1 MRRFLLY
8 YTEGR
13 DAPPSDVRRIEAT
26 PGTSVIAAY
35 QDMVVVEADR
45 AGLNRLMG
53 ELTGWKVST
62 GTAINLPVESGAT
75 RAARA

>member
-13 DAPPSDVRRIEAT
+13 DAPPGDVRRIEAD
-26 PGTSVIAAY
+26 PGTSVIAAA

-45 AGLNRLMG
+45 ASVNRLID
-53 ELTGWKVST
+53 ELTGWEVST
-62 GTAINLPVESGAT
+62 GTAVNLPVESGAT